1 MHQRPRRIAHHLPLY
16 CSRLISSITP
26 SWTAVPLKTLS
37 YQLCDAYLVI
47 QRKARCSVR
56 PSDDSRSSAW
66 RRHSRSRLLDDGRHD
81 VDVGWV
87 WVWRRIQNSRVK
99 YKVNGASCIAGR
111 LWKKSPCRPEITF
124 AVSSIGRLP
133 HSPLRSFHSS
143 LGCCTPSRDRPGL
156 HGCMDLAW
164 SVLAYLMLPAST
176 RLEQR

>member
-1 MHQRPRRIAHHLPLY
+1 MHQRSRRIAHHLPLY

-37 YQLCDAYLVI
+37 YQLCGAYLVI
-47 QRKARCSVR
+47 IQRRARCSVR
-56 PSDDSRSSAW
+56 PSDDSRSGAW

-81 VDVGWV
+81 FDVGWV
-87 WVWRRIQNSRVK
+87 WVWRRIQKSRVK

-143 LGCCTPSRDRPGL
+143 LGCCTRPAIAQGYMNAWIWRGL
-156 HGCMDLAW
+156 SL
-164 SVLAYLMLPAST
+164 LT
-176 RLEQR
+176 